1 MYKEK
6 VLVNIK
12 MTEEDFVIIER
23 NWGKIIGYRKN
34 YFKIVLEGKM
44 SWKCFK
50 SKFALSQLRKCQNIA
65 A

>member
-12 MTEEDFVIIER
+12 MTEEDFVVIER

-34 YFKIVLEGKM
+34 YFKIILEGK
-44 SWKCFK
+44 
-50 SKFALSQLRKCQNIA
+50 LR
-65 A
+65 